1 MFRKHTIF
9 LCFIFV
15 QLVSLPAA
23 AQQSSDSSSLAFED
37 EIEAF
42 ERADRQQMPPE
53 DAILFVGSSSIKK
66 WTTLKQDFPQKEI
79 INRGFG
85 GSQFSDLLEY
95 ANRIVYPYKPRQ
107 IFVYEGD
114 NDLYAGNSPQQVLED
129 FQTFVSQTKHK
140 LPQTSIVFISIK
152 PSIARNDLLDKM
164 AKANKLIQTY
174 IQNIE
179 QVQYVDIFTK
189 MLDKDGKVRSDMLSK
204 DNLHMNAKGYEMWRN
219 AIRPYLN

>member
-1 MFRKHTIF
+1 
-9 LCFIFV
+9 
-15 QLVSLPAA
+15 
-23 AQQSSDSSSLAFED
+23 
-37 EIEAF
+37 
-42 ERADRQQMPPE
+42 
-53 DAILFVGSSSIKK
+53 
-66 WTTLKQDFPQKEI
+66 
-79 INRGFG
+79 
-85 GSQFSDLLEY
+85 
-95 ANRIVYPYKPRQ
+95 PRQ

-179 QVQYVDIFTK
+179 QVQYVDIFIK
-189 MLDKDGKVRSDMLSK
+189 MLDKEGKVHSYIINK
-204 DNLHMNAKGYEMWRN
+204 DNLIMISKS
-219 AIRPYLN
+219 

>member
-66 WTTLKQDFPQKEI
+66 RTTLKQAFPHKDI

-85 GSQFSDLLEY
+85 RSQFSDLLEY

-114 NDLYAGNSPQQVLED
+114 NGLYAGNSPQ
-129 FQTFVSQTKHK
+129 
-140 LPQTSIVFISIK
+140 
-152 PSIARNDLLDKM
+152 
-164 AKANKLIQTY
+164 
-174 IQNIE
+174 
-179 QVQYVDIFTK
+179 
-189 MLDKDGKVRSDMLSK
+189 
-204 DNLHMNAKGYEMWRN
+204 
-219 AIRPYLN
+219 